1 MKLHIKENQQESI
14 EGMSME
20 YPYAYHYVNLQETK
34 VPWHWHEEL
43 EMEYVVC
50 GRLKVSTAGKTY
62 YFEEGQGFFM
72 NSNILSAMEDGKG
85 SRSCILESHL
95 FHPVFLGGHFK
106 SVFETKYLNPVL
118 LNKKIEVVELLGKS
132 QGEKQI
138 LKKLRRLS
146 ALQSQEDME
155 FQTRNLLSDIWL
167 LLLDEM
173 KDREFD
179 QPEINPVSQE
189 RIQTMLSF
197 VHQNYNT
204 KLTLEEIADSAAIS
218 KRECLRCF
226 RECLDKTPFQYLLDY
241 RIEMAEKL
249 LRTTDIPVTEI
260 AMNTGFSSA
269 AYFGKV
275 FKEISGKTPGMFRRS
290 SSGKR
295 GRAI

>member
-189 RIQTMLSF
+189 RIETMLSF

-290 SSGKR
+290 SSGKS